1 MRATVVYESMY
12 GNTRK
17 IAEAIA
23 EGLHERVDAV
33 PVSKAI
39 VDRPAETDLLV
50 VGGPTHA
57 WSMSRPRT
65 RSAAVQAAA
74 KPDSGL
80 TVEPG
85 AEGNGLREFLAYS
98 IGNGRC
104 AAAFDTRVKSRF
116 SGRASAAINHVLAR
130 HGFEVIA
137 APQGF
142 YVTRDNRLV
151 DGELDRAR
159 DWGRRLAE
167 RFESQPLD
175 GSRV

>member
-12 GNTRK
+12 GNTRR

-23 EGLHERVDAV
+23 EGLDDHVDVV
-33 PVSKAI
+33 PVNAAI
-39 VDRPAETDLLV
+39 VDRPAEAELLV

-65 RSAAVQAAA
+65 RQAAVQAAT
-74 KPDSGL
+74 KPGSRL
-80 TVEPG
+80 SVEPHADG
-85 AEGNGLREFLAYS
+85 EGLREFLS
-98 IGNGRC
+98 CSVGNGRR

-116 SGRASAAINHVLAR
+116 SGRASAAINHLLAR

-142 YVTRDNRLV
+142 YVTRDNQLV

-159 DWGRRLAE
+159 AWGTELAQRLANK
-167 RFESQPLD
+167 PLD
-175 GSRV
+175 DTRM